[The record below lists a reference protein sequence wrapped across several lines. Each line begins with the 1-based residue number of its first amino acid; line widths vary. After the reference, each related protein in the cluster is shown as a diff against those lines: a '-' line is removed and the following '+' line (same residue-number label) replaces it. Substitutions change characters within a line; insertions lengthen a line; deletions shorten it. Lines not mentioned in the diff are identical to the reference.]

1 MWNAIRKTV
10 WGPPLAGACILVG
23 TFLDKVRE
31 LKQDLES
38 EVKKGQFIKEVEP
51 FMLNE
56 AMTMLT
62 RVEEYLNGYLQVDKF
77 RGG

>member
-1 MWNAIRKTV
+1 MSNRQR
-10 WGPPLAGACILVG
+10 
-23 TFLDKVRE
+23 FLDKVRE
-31 LKQDLES
+31 LKQDLET

-56 AMTMLT
+56 AMIMLD